1 MLVNLCKWASRHRKI
16 AKSGHRVAAETI
28 PFRRRWRGCMIS
40 VNLEAIWGMSV
51 NICAVVI
58 AISMFTMAVEYVYG
72 WSRVKPLAEDSWT
85 TAYQWSD
92 GLISGMTNPERVD
105 VSESLSNQ
113 APGTPENLT
122 D

>member
-1 MLVNLCKWASRHRKI
+1 
-16 AKSGHRVAAETI
+16 
-28 PFRRRWRGCMIS
+28 
-40 VNLEAIWGMSV
+40 
-51 NICAVVI
+51 
-58 AISMFTMAVEYVYG
+58 
-72 WSRVKPLAEDSWT
+72 VKPLAEDSWT

>member
-1 MLVNLCKWASRHRKI
+1 M
-16 AKSGHRVAAETI
+16 RVI
-28 PFRRRWRGCMIS
+28 
-40 VNLEAIWGMSV
+40 

-58 AISMFTMAVEYVYG
+58 AISMFTMTVEYVFG
-72 WSRVKPLAEDSWT
+72 WSNVKPLAKDAWS

-105 VSESLSNQ
+105 VSESLS
-113 APGTPENLT
+113 